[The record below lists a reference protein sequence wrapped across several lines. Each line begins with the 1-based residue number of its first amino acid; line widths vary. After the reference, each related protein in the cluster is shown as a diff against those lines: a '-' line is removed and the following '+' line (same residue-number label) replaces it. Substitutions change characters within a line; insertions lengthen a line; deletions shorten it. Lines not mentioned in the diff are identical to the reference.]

1 MVYLYL
7 KDKASNYGIKIGKT
21 FDDAKATL
29 NSTNW
34 SEYMKSFEQKETNVV
49 TQRLKAFIDDNFV
62 SWKDAVWENPRK
74 WKNGFEGKI
83 LFSDSSSKTIS
94 FGSNQ
99 NLISLCNKGNMS
111 TALSSLVEML
121 KNL

>member
-1 MVYLYL
+1 MNVHKHQVGHGMGRYPIHAVFNGFKY
-7 KDKASNYGIKIGKT
+7 DENKAP
-21 FDDAKATL
+21 
-29 NSTNW
+29 
-34 SEYMKSFEQKETNVV
+34 V
-49 TQRLKAFIDDNFV
+49 QRLKAALDDNIFKFV
-62 SWKDAVWENPRK
+62 DEFRESPWK
-74 WKNGFEGKI
+74 WKHGFEGKI
-83 LFSDSSSKTIS
+83 LFSDSATNTFS